1 MQRNLLGGGFL
12 SFITCGIQR
21 LENSC
26 VYTELRMID
35 GVTAKDIYT
44 RRILYVYVGD
54 TDEYK

>member
-1 MQRNLLGGGFL
+1 MQRNLLGGTFYHL
-12 SFITCGIQR
+12 ITCDIQR

-54 TDEYK
+54 TNEYK